1 MCSTTPLLQVELII
15 GYCVTRN
22 RYHVYP
28 LLEEAAISWY
38 VLSAI
43 V

>member
-1 MCSTTPLLQVELII
+1 MCLTTQLLQVELII

-22 RYHVYP
+22 RCHVYP
-28 LLEEAAISWY
+28 VLEETSILWY